1 MDTPALHVLSPYVR
15 AEDKRNKMTKSQ
27 PFMYLD
33 SICQSIDSAK
43 IKTVLFEH
51 QRSVIAAMKNVEDR
65 RVMDLLN
72 AKLYYSGAVLS
83 EPVGSG
89 KTVELLAH
97 ILNSP
102 LPKVYP
108 TLMPGIALGARSKFR
123 EGSKIYMHLK
133 YKNILKPTIIFVGA
147 SVLNQ
152 WEDAIKR
159 FTDVKYFVVRTVFEL
174 RILLELIRTKKVNEY
189 QIILVKNKKITVPI
203 IKGDVKLPR
212 FNSGSNM
219 VYRYESYAKYISI
232 ERMSPQEDLVDV
244 SDFIEFDDDN
254 KTDNEDTTTE
264 NDEPPTAGKGK
275 KTPKKLLD
283 EDELSS
289 RIIKQ
294 LETLPTVIE
303 IPKYVYN
310 ADFGH
315 SYYYYQLMIKGHRDD
330 IEQYEKISPRVNYDY
345 MYNRVALIRNVCWS
359 RVVIDDFNHDE
370 TPHSCLFI
378 NSLFTWFVSSTNN
391 TDKKPKYTPNYSHV
405 DKIQNLGDVIEL
417 GLISSTETIKYND
430 LLFEYVN
437 IRTKKEYIAS
447 TMEIP
452 YPKFRIAHFINPNER
467 YVSLVN
473 ALSGNEISRVMEM
486 LNANA
491 IGEAAK
497 AVGIQSNKIKDVFK
511 KILGDKYQAYI
522 DSTNLIEF
530 IDFQLQNEGEWLP
543 IEMCNE
549 EKKTYGKRDLYAF
562 KPIEYR
568 YPNILNF
575 LKEAKEEQKEI
586 NKVNG
591 AAVDRVRSNIK
602 QGDCPVCGDSLME
615 KDVTINLCC
624 CLVLCSNCGINSQ
637 KLKEHYSQLSG
648 GICAQ
653 CRQQI
658 AITDLVFIGSDD
670 IRISQL
676 EKANIAELDAED
688 LVVEEKIEEEPEDI
702 QEETKSEL
710 PEYIT
715 KLRETIPD
723 EVSPKTT
730 KIDGIIRILVGKPL
744 RNTPVDIHIDNM
756 MKGTCRLKEKE
767 VRKLLV
773 FANYDESLNDIE
785 KKLVEL
791 HIKFWK
797 LEGTPN
803 QRSKIALDFQ
813 MCAEPCILIVNSSKH
828 CAGLNLQTATD
839 LIFYHYIIDPAIETQ
854 VAGRGHRIG
863 RFSPLNVWYFC
874 YQSEEA
880 SLRKSHIVRNLNEE
894 EIKTLD
900 SPHHL
905 KAIKDSNANPDPIS
919 KEEKLNALR
928 KLTEPLK
935 KMEYLK
941 RIGVVNFDN
950 I

>member
-1 MDTPALHVLSPYVR
+1 MDTPSLHVLSPYIRV
-15 AEDKRNKMTKSQ
+15 EDKRNKQTKSQ

-33 SICQSIDSAK
+33 SICPSMDSAK

-51 QRSVIAAMKNVEDR
+51 QRSVIAAMKNIEDR
-65 RVMDLLN
+65 RSIDLLN

-108 TLMPGIALGARSKFR
+108 TLMPGISIGSRSRFK
-123 EGSKIYMHLK
+123 EGTKIYMHLK

-189 QIILVKNKKITVPI
+189 QIILVKNKKITVPL

-212 FNSGSNM
+212 FTSESNM
-219 VYRYESYAKYISI
+219 SYRYENYVKYISI
-232 ERMSPQEDLVDV
+232 ERISTQDDIVDV
-244 SDFIEFDDDN
+244 SDFDELSHETEDTATDDN
-254 KTDNEDTTTE
+254 EPEKT
-264 NDEPPTAGKGK
+264 K
-275 KTPKKLLD
+275 KSKKSLD

-289 RIIKQ
+289 KIIQQ
-294 LETLPTVIE
+294 LEALPTVIE

-315 SYYYYQLMIKGHRDD
+315 MYYYYQLLIKGHKEG
-330 IEQYEKISPRVNYDY
+330 IEPYEKISPRVNYDY
-345 MYNRVALIRNVCWS
+345 MFNRIGLIRNICWS
-359 RVVIDDFNHDE
+359 RVIIDDFNHDE
-370 TPHSCLFI
+370 TPHSCIFI

-391 TDKKPKYTPNYSHV
+391 TDKKIKYIPNYSHV
-405 DKIQNLGDVIEL
+405 DKTTNLGDVIEL
-417 GLISSTETIKYND
+417 GMVSSTETIKYND

-437 IRTKKEYIAS
+437 VRTKKEYIAS

-522 DSTNLIEF
+522 DSSNLIEF

-543 IEMCNE
+543 IEMCQE

-568 YPNILNF
+568 YPNILTF
-575 LKEAKEEQKEI
+575 LKEVRDEQKEI

-648 GICAQ
+648 GVCAQ

-658 AITDLVFIGSDD
+658 AITDLVFIGSND

-702 QEETKSEL
+702 PEETKSEL
-710 PEYIT
+710 PEYIL
-715 KLRETIPD
+715 KLRDTIPD
-723 EVSPKTT
+723 EVSNKTT

-756 MKGTCRLKEKE
+756 MKGTCLLKEKE

-785 KKLVEL
+785 KKLTEYN
-791 HIKFWK
+791 IKFWK

-803 QRSKIALDFQ
+803 QRSKIAINFQ
-813 MCAEPCILIVNSSKH
+813 LCTEPCILIVNSSKH

-880 SLRKSHIVRNLNEE
+880 SLRKSHNVRNLTEE
-894 EIKTLD
+894 EIKILD
-900 SPHHL
+900 NVHHL
-905 KAIKDSNANPDPIS
+905 TAIKDSKAKPDPIS
-919 KEEKLNALR
+919 KEEKLKNLQR
-928 KLTEPLK
+928 LTEPLR